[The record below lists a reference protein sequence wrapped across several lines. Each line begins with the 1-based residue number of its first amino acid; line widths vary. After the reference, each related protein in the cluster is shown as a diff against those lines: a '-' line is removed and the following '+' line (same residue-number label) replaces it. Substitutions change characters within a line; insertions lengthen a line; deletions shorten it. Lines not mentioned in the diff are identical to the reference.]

1 MRDVRRLPASRGG
14 RTPAVALTAFAR
26 SEDRTRAMMA
36 GYHVHIAKPIEPMEL
51 VATVGNLIDRTS
63 AP

>member
-1 MRDVRRLPASRGG
+1 
-14 RTPAVALTAFAR
+14 
-26 SEDRTRAMMA
+26 MA

-63 AP
+63 AA